1 MTTLLKTPRYND
13 GHFRRRFQM
22 SRMLFVRIAEAVTEH
37 DRYFVQRRNAA
48 GTLRL
53 STLQKVT
60 AALRILAYGC
70 PVDAIDEYIRIGE
83 STTLEC
89 VKRFWRAVVEIFGE
103 QYLRTP
109 TLDDVARLL
118 VSNVASQRQKV
129 EVTAG
134 SEMLSPE

>member
-1 MTTLLKTPRYND
+1 
-13 GHFRRRFQM
+13 M

-48 GTLRL
+48 GTLGL

-109 TLDDVARLL
+109 TPDDVARLL